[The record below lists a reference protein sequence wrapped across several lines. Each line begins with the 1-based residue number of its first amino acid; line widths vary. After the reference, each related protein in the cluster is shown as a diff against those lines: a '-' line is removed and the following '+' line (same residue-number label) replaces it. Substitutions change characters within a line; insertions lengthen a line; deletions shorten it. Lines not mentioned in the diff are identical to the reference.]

1 MIRKRKSVALLIETS
16 NAYAR
21 GILEGIVEYQRSRDH
36 WSIYLPE
43 LDRGANPPSWFRGWK
58 GDGVIARIE
67 TETIATLVTSLNVPT
82 IDVSA
87 ARRVRKIP
95 WVETDDSRVA
105 DLAYEHLREKGFRH
119 FAFCGPKGFN
129 WSKWREAFFRKRCVK
144 DRLPCSTYWTS
155 APRQSAVDG
164 DEVDANALAP
174 PSKMLLEEW
183 LRSLPQPTGL
193 FCAYDIQ
200 AQIILDQCRNLDI
213 QVPEQIAVVGVDN
226 DSILCNL
233 SHPSLSSVIPD
244 ARGAGFYAAE
254 LLDDWMNQNHSKKTP
269 PASMFAK
276 SSKLLEPL
284 GVEQRQS
291 TDITAVTNPNVAAA
305 VKFIRDHACDG
316 IDVSHLLQHVPL
328 SRRKLEYQFVEEIG
342 CTPHA
347 MISRIRL
354 ARVSHLL
361 RESELSLEEIANRCG
376 FEHPEY
382 MSVVFKRMTGLSPGQ
397 FRKSNL
403 G

>member
-43 LDRGANPPSWFRGWK
+43 LDRGANPPSWFRRWS

-67 TETIATLVTSLNVPT
+67 TDTIAALVSSLRVPT

-87 ARRVRKIP
+87 ARRVPKIP
-95 WVETDDSRVA
+95 WVETDDRRVA

-129 WSKWREAFFRKRCVK
+129 WSKWREEYFRKRCEN
-144 DRLPCSTYWTS
+144 DGLDCSTYWTS
-155 APRQSAVDG
+155 MSRQTTP
-164 DEVDANALAP
+164 NAMNSTQP
-174 PSKMLLEEW
+174 PKPQMEDW
-183 LRSLPQPTGL
+183 LQSLPKPTGL

-200 AQIILDQCRNLDI
+200 AQIVLDQCRNLEI
-213 QVPEQIAVVGVDN
+213 QVPEQIAVIGVDN

-233 SHPSLSSVIPD
+233 SHPPLSSVIPD
-244 ARGAGFYAAE
+244 ARGAGFYAAK
-254 LLDDWMNQNHSKKTP
+254 LLDDWMNQGRAKKSHS
-269 PASMFAK
+269 ASLFTK

-291 TDITAVTNPNVAAA
+291 TDITAVTDLNVASA
-305 VKFIRDHACDG
+305 VRFIRDHACDG
-316 IDVSHLLQHVPL
+316 INVSHVLQYVPL
-328 SRRKLEYQFVEEIG
+328 SRRKLEYQFVEAIG

-347 MISRIRL
+347 MITRIRL
-354 ARVSHLL
+354 SRVSQLL

-382 MSVVFKRMTGLSPGQ
+382 MSVVFKRMTGISPGQ
-397 FRKSNL
+397 FRRSKL
-403 G
+403 A